1 MAFRKFSQPTPMKA
15 AKFEGM
21 PNLISSIQQN
31 QVLKAKDRAAKA
43 EAQQKVDKQINDLDR
58 SIEQGAYVQDQDAID
73 VLAKKGV
80 ASYIKDLNESGRVSA
95 KTNEEMQEAPAMANK
110 SKKQFAAFQTM
121 KTDAL
126 NISKNDPYFD
136 YTLADAKIRNEEIK
150 SFDQRDT
157 KNVSLEGDEYFMF
170 DKHRADYISKQNET
184 IKNPVIVG
192 GKTTGH
198 QEVSGQFLDESGKI
212 NVTDQDAKTYLNS
225 EYKEKLHNHYNNAL
239 DAEYDTEVVS
249 IRASGESWTQGLT
262 HAEIKT
268 ALINQPEL
276 NTMDSRTF
284 AERKLEMAKV
294 DLREGARI
302 DKLTNTNFVTK
313 ETEKKPPGGTP
324 EERLNIQTG
333 LRNETLNKIVY
344 SNDEDAL
351 AAAFG
356 GIKGVA
362 NYQFYYKPIAFPF
375 SEDKDKGDVE
385 GITLMVPDPES
396 QGEFIPRDIPLKT
409 KKDKR
414 EARVIL
420 NKYLDDEVKGTTNYI
435 GPERIV
441 KANEAI
447 KKKEEGAVEYS
458 AGEET
463 YTHKKLIDEG
473 YTEEQIQQAIELGNI
488 KVKK

>member
-1 MAFRKFSQPTPMKA
+1 MAFRKFSQPTPMRA

-31 QVLKAKDRAAKA
+31 RLLTAKKKAAED

-58 SIEQGAYVQDQDAID
+58 SIAQGAYVQDQEAINE
-73 VLAKKGV
+73 LAKTGV
-80 ASYIKDLNESGRVSA
+80 NEYISDLNKTGRVSA
-95 KTNEEMQEAPAMANK
+95 ETSELMQQSEIMANK
-110 SKKQFAAFQTM
+110 SKKQFGEFQTM

-126 NISKNDPYFD
+126 NISKNDPYFN
-136 YTLADAKIRNEEIK
+136 YTLADAKIRNEEVKTI
-150 SFDQRDT
+150 DQRDAN
-157 KNVSLEGDEYFMF
+157 NVSLEGDEYFLF
-170 DKHRADYISKQNET
+170 DKYKADYISEQNKT
-184 IKNPVIVG
+184 VKRPVFRD
-192 GKTTGH
+192 GKTAGH
-198 QEVSGQFLDESGKI
+198 REVSGQFLDDKGNI
-212 NVTDQDAKTYLNS
+212 NVTDQDAQSFLNS
-225 EYKEKLHNHYNNAL
+225 EYKEKLHDYYNSTL
-239 DAEYDTEVVS
+239 DAEYDTEVAS
-249 IRASGESWTQGLT
+249 IRAGGEAWTKGLT
-262 HAEIKT
+262 HNEIKT
-268 ALINQPEL
+268 ALINNPEL

-284 AERKLEMAKV
+284 AERKLEMTKN

-302 DKLTNTNFVTK
+302 DKLTNTNFVDRDT
-313 ETEKKPPGGTP
+313 TKKPPGGTP
-324 EERLNIQTG
+324 EERLQIQTG

-356 GIKGVA
+356 GLKGVS
-362 NYQFYYKPIAFPF
+362 NYQFYYEDLKFPDY
-375 SEDKDKGDVE
+375 DKKGKVQ
-385 GITLMVPDPES
+385 GITLMVPDPET
-396 QGEFIPRDIPLKT
+396 QGDFIPKDIPLKT

-420 NKYLDDEVKGTTNYI
+420 NKYLDDEVKGTANYI
-435 GPERIV
+435 GPERII

-447 KKKEEGAVEYS
+447 KQAEEATVEYS
-458 AGEET
+458 AGDTT